1 MGYGTSQIGTNY
13 EQATNVH
20 KRRLQINR
28 QVQQI

>member
-20 KRRLQINR
+20 KRRLRPYRQI
-28 QVQQI
+28 

>member
-20 KRRLQINR
+20 KGRFRPYRQI
-28 QVQQI
+28 